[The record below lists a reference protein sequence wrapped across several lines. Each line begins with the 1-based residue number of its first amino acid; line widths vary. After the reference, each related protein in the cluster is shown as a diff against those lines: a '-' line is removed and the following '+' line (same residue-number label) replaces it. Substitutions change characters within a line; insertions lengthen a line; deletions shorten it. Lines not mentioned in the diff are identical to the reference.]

1 MLRSIG
7 LPELL
12 IILIMGILLSV
23 IVVIPYWKIF
33 SKAGFSPW
41 PALLMIVPGVS
52 IVVLWVV
59 AFSPWE
65 NGQKPPRLPTDV
77 AR

>member
-12 IILIMGILLSV
+12 VILIMGMLLSV

-41 PALLMIVPGVS
+41 LALLMIVPGVS
-52 IVVLWVV
+52 VVVLWVV

-65 NGQKPPRLPTDV
+65 NGQQPPRLPTDV
-77 AR
+77 VR